1 MMTNNG
7 LYELV
12 SDMPDTADTPDVVTQ
27 LANINYRLDI
37 LLTIALVAFTV
48 ASIFGLCY
56 LFYRFTLKFIP

>member
-1 MMTNNG
+1 MMSNNG

-12 SDMPDTADTPDVVTQ
+12 SDMPDTLDTPDVVTQ

-37 LLTIALVAFTV
+37 LLTIALVAFTLV
-48 ASIFGLCY
+48 CIVGLCY

>member
-1 MMTNNG
+1 MMSNNG

-12 SDMPDTADTPDVVTQ
+12 SDMPNTLDTPDVVTQ

-37 LLTIALVAFTV
+37 LLTIALVAFTLACIV
-48 ASIFGLCY
+48 GLCY